1 MSTHRVSVAVHAH
14 AWNHLPTLA
23 RAALWTPGVTWHAQ
37 AARVETEPLD
47 ADAVARVTAALDAR
61 GLRYVLIPTNA
72 RRCRFCGCV
81 VAGLLHDRG
90 VILPPEAPALTPS
103 HDPHRPSDVHT
114 HTDEKPR

>member
-81 VAGLLHDRG
+81 DAFACDEGCTWLKLTRCSACANRTQP
-90 VILPPEAPALTPS
+90 LPTITLQPEALAS
-103 HDPHRPSDVHT
+103 
-114 HTDEKPR
+114 

>member
-1 MSTHRVSVAVHAH
+1 MSQADPQQVLAGQVE
-14 AWNHLPTLA
+14 TLA
-23 RAALWTPGVTWHAQ
+23 RLAQRGEGNLARDFFDRLDPGLQ
-37 AARVETEPLD
+37 PL
-47 ADAVARVTAALDAR
+47 
-61 GLRYVLIPTNA
+61 
-72 RRCRFCGCV
+72 